1 MEYIQVN
8 TSQNVKIRFL
18 QASIGLR
25 MLAFFIDWVIK
36 GAYLYLL
43 FWILKK
49 LNFWGLFHDNWSR
62 IAASIIV
69 MLPVT
74 FYSLFFEAIMEGQ
87 TPAKKWL
94 KIKVIK
100 IDGYQAKFSDY
111 LIRWFFALV
120 DFYFSS
126 GAVAIISIISSK
138 RGQRLGGLASGTTVI
153 NFKNKVNLSHT
164 ILEEISE
171 EYQVVFPNVLLL
183 NDQDMQIIKSQF
195 KKASSSKNKDYPVIR
210 KLAEKISEVTKSEQ
224 GTLNDMEFVKTI
236 LKDYNYL
243 TAKEK

>member
-1 MEYIQVN
+1 MEYIQIN

-36 GAYLYLL
+36 GAYLFLL
-43 FWILKK
+43 FWVLKK
-49 LNFWGLFHDNWSR
+49 LNFFRLFDDNWS
-62 IAASIIV
+62 IAGAMTILT
-69 MLPVT
+69 LPVT
-74 FYSLFFEAIMEGQ
+74 FYTLFFESLMEGQ

-126 GAVAIISIISSK
+126 GAVAIISIIVSK
-138 RGQRLGGLASGTTVI
+138 KGQRLGGLASGTTVI
-153 NFKNKVNLSHT
+153 NLKNKVNLNHT

-171 EYQVVFPNVLLL
+171 EYQVKFPNVLIL
-183 NDQDMQIIKSQF
+183 NDQDVQIIKTQF
-195 KKASSSKNKDYPVIR
+195 SKASQTKDYAIIR
-210 KLAEKISEVTKSEQ
+210 KLAEKITEVTQSQQ
-224 GTLNDMEFVKTI
+224 GSMNDMEFVKTV

-243 TAKEK
+243 TVKEK

>member
-1 MEYIQVN
+1 MEYIQIN

-36 GAYLYLL
+36 GAYLFLL
-43 FWILKK
+43 FWILGK
-49 LNFWGLFHDNWSR
+49 LNFWNLFHDNWSK

-69 MLPVT
+69 TLPVT
-74 FYSLFFEAIMEGQ
+74 FYTLFFEAIIEGQ

-126 GAVAIISIISSK
+126 GAVAIISIIVSK
-138 RGQRLGGLASGTTVI
+138 KGQRLGGLASGTTVI
-153 NFKNKVNLSHT
+153 NLKNKVNLNHT

-171 EYQVVFPNVLLL
+171 EYQVKFPNVLIL
-183 NDQDMQIIKSQF
+183 NDQDVQIIKTQF
-195 KKASSSKNKDYPVIR
+195 SKASQNRDYAIIR
-210 KLAEKISEVTKSEQ
+210 KLAEKITEVTQSQQ
-224 GTLNDMEFVKTI
+224 GSMNDMEFIKTV